1 MIYTNLLCQSLSHT
15 DTDATSITLYSRNP
29 GSGAGPDGCPA
40 TDKQGNKCTLH
51 TFSECSMT
59 DYVTSTAS
67 TTAVSHA
74 AVAVASF
81 AVLGALKGFQW

>member
-1 MIYTNLLCQSLSHT
+1 
-15 DTDATSITLYSRNP
+15 
-29 GSGAGPDGCPA
+29 
-40 TDKQGNKCTLH
+40 
-51 TFSECSMT
+51 MT